1 MSALKRG
8 ATTSQRRTV
17 STASIPSN
25 ALPLVTTNIIT
36 VPTVTVS
43 TTSNANDD
51 VHRIAILRM
60 NHKPVNALSMELCKE
75 LSDSIRRVQKPS
87 SSSSSSSGSSP
98 VSAIIVSSSIPNI
111 FSAGIDIQKELY
123 KPDRHRLSQ
132 FWFSFQQLF
141 LDLYGST
148 RPRDDSSSSNNNNN
162 NDNDDDDD
170 DDDDNDDVCT
180 IAAIDGHAPAGGCMI
195 ASSCDYRMMTD
206 LPTLKIGL
214 NESKLGIAPP
224 PWMAEQYIQLVSG
237 AKSYRQAEVS
247 LLLGELFTPRDA
259 VRVGLIDELV
269 TVDAN
274 DVYNGND
281 GDSGTTTVFALTG
294 TEKAAVEK
302 SKEFLR
308 IPLTPR
314 RQIKQWT
321 RKRLT
326 DLLLQDDKRQED
338 IDKFCDTITSNDAQ
352 YHIESYLHSLKTR

>member
-1 MSALKRG
+1 
-8 ATTSQRRTV
+8 
-17 STASIPSN
+17 
-25 ALPLVTTNIIT
+25 
-36 VPTVTVS
+36 
-43 TTSNANDD
+43 
-51 VHRIAILRM
+51 
-60 NHKPVNALSMELCKE
+60 
-75 LSDSIRRVQKPS
+75 
-87 SSSSSSSGSSP
+87 
-98 VSAIIVSSSIPNI
+98 
-111 FSAGIDIQKELY
+111 
-123 KPDRHRLSQ
+123 LSQ

-148 RPRDDSSSSNNNNN
+148 RPRDDSSNNNN
-162 NDNDDDDD
+162 NDN
-170 DDDDNDDVCT
+170 DDDNDDVCT

-274 DVYNGND
+274 DVDNGNN